1 MYQIKNWNC
10 NHFLVLPI
18 MLVYKLQGSS
28 FLATFHVG
36 YVALSQPMRDLV
48 PMETLVIEVV
58 KVVGQ
63 DTNILEFSN
72 HSTVYE
78 DNYGVVKVTHNHNL
92 PIMNPVYNNI
102 AIKYHWFIENIY
114 IDQCSMKKVDGKYQK
129 ANIFTKGLQRDI
141 LLHIRKLLCGWDMNG
156 I

>member
-1 MYQIKNWNC
+1 M
-10 NHFLVLPI
+10 
-18 MLVYKLQGSS
+18 M
-28 FLATFHVG
+28 
-36 YVALSQPMRDLV
+36 DLV
-48 PMETLVIEVV
+48 ATETLASGVV

-102 AIKYHWFIENIY
+102 AIKYHWFIEKIY
-114 IDQCSMKKVDGKYQK
+114 IGKCSVKNVDGKYQK
-129 ANIFTKGLQRDI
+129 ANIFTRGIQRDI
-141 LLHIRKLLCGWDMNG
+141 LLHIRKLLFGWY
-156 I
+156 IKALE